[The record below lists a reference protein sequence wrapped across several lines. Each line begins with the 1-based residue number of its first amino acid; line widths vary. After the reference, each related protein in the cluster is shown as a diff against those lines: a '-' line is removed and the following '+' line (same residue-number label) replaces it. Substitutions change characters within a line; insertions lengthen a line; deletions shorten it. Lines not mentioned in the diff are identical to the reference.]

1 MAERVR
7 VYYEGWGER
16 WLWGT
21 LASTKAIAGR
31 PQIVFEYSADAQQRG
46 LELSSWWAFRK

>member
-1 MAERVR
+1 MMLQQVD

-21 LASTKAIAGR
+21 LLSGC
-31 PQIVFEYSADAQQRG
+31 YSP
-46 LELSSWWAFRK
+46 LFRS